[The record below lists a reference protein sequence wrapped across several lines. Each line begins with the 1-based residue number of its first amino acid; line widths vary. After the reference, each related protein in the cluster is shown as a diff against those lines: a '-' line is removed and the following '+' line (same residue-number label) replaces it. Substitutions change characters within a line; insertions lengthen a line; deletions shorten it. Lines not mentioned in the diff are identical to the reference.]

1 MSMTPAYAMCRPYR
15 DAQDRLLCRQD
26 LSRTY
31 LAHLELEANSLFLLL
46 LCCVQGIHGQL
57 LMRSLRGL
65 QSAEYSLDASALP
78 ITVREAAFVEAAD
91 CFAALIAKPEVTC

>member
-1 MSMTPAYAMCRPYR
+1 MTPGYTNM
-15 DAQDRLLCRQD
+15 
-26 LSRTY
+26 
-31 LAHLELEANSLFLLL
+31 
-46 LCCVQGIHGQL
+46 QGIHGQL
-57 LMRSLRGL
+57 LMRSVRGL